1 MELLGEVSESE
12 LWTGFPPASSV
23 SCSQWCI
30 RKLRRMLEERGY
42 RFHSWVE
49 LGDSCVFVHYG
60 NIIKL
65 RGVSLWSEKHC
76 SLGPETS
83 TTLSGPVLGGDETP
97 LTSLTS
103 PSIPLT
109 SPSILSSSLSSFLL
123 SYVLVIGIEPRTLY
137 MLGKCSTSE
146 LSLRPEFF
154 HI

>member
-12 LWTGFPPASSV
+12 LRTDFPPASSV

-103 PSIPLT
+103 PSIP
-109 SPSILSSSLSSFLL
+109 SPPLPFHHLPSPLFSFPM
-123 SYVLVIGIEPRTLY
+123 SW
-137 MLGKCSTSE
+137 
-146 LSLRPEFF
+146 
-154 HI
+154 

>member
-1 MELLGEVSESE
+1 MRLFLLAQLWQEKEPMELLDEVSESE
-12 LWTGFPPASSV
+12 LRTGFPPASSV
-23 SCSQWCI
+23 PCSQWWI

-83 TTLSGPVLGGDETP
+83 ATLSGSVLGGDETNP
-97 LTSLTS
+97 NSPHLTSIPS
-103 PSIPLT
+103 PLLPSPPLPFHPILFPLLF
-109 SPSILSSSLSSFLL
+109 SPFLC
-123 SYVLVIGIEPRTLY
+123 
-137 MLGKCSTSE
+137 LGN
-146 LSLRPEFF
+146 RD
-154 HI
+154 